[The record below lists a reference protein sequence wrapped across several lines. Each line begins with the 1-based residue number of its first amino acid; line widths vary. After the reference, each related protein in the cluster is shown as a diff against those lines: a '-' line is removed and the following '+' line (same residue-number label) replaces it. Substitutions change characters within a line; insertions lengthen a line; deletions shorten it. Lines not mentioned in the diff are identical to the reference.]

1 MSAELYTGYIHLDGP
16 NNGEG
21 MLRDDWGWVIVLS
34 CRKVMR
40 DGRAVLEVSG
50 RLGPVP
56 ERLRVY
62 GVDDLGT
69 GERLTIKPP

>member
-1 MSAELYTGYIHLDGP
+1 MSAELYTGHIHLDGP
-16 NNGEG
+16 DKGSGE
-21 MLRDDWGWVIVLS
+21 LRDDWGWVIRLS

-40 DGRAVLEVSG
+40 DGRPVIEVSG

-69 GERLTIKPP
+69 GEPLSEPA